1 MIDTPVA
8 VPAPAPAAEPAPK
21 AAAAPVTRSIK
32 SASLAPQ
39 RPAAEAPAVSSA
51 TAPTAVTTITVVRPP
66 APAAHT
72 DAPPSTA
79 PQPFKT
85 ASTAPAPMHDTAPEP
100 HMPKAVAALTV
111 NRQTFKQDTRGY
123 HSCATGERII
133 TSFYWEGKRT
143 ASGEKF
149 EPDHRFRF
157 AAAHR
162 SLPFGTRLM
171 ITNPRTGQSVIVTVN
186 DRGPY
191 VKGVTLDL
199 TRSAA
204 LAIGMSGTG
213 AVCMAKQ

>member
-1 MIDTPVA
+1 VEAAPKGDAA
-8 VPAPAPAAEPAPK
+8 VPVSRSITPAAPSP
-21 AAAAPVTRSIK
+21 R
-32 SASLAPQ
+32 
-39 RPAAEAPAVSSA
+39 
-51 TAPTAVTTITVVRPP
+51 APTAVTTIAVVRPP

-72 DAPPSTA
+72 EAPTPTA
-79 PQPFKT
+79 PQPFKM
-85 ASTAPAPMHDTAPEP
+85 ASTSPAPMHDTAPEP

-123 HSCATGERII
+123 HSCATGDRII
-133 TSFYWEGKRT
+133 TSFYWEGKHT

-149 EPDHRFRF
+149 DPDRRF

-171 ITNPRTGQSVIVTVN
+171 ITNPRTGKSVIVFVN

-191 VKGVTLDL
+191 AKGVTLDL

-213 AVCMAKQ
+213 AVCMAKM